1 MKINNFGQKIEK
13 FVMLTFEFLHF
24 ETLFFSWIKNEKIEF
39 QDSNVNQLLFSAPQD
54 FDVWNRSAS
63 AAPAGGPALLSYATL
78 HSRVLL
84 LSRDLLCTGCC
95 TINGLGIAWCP
106 ISVKLKKSIFMA
118 IFWYLNLWM
127 IRNKLD
133 VQS

>member
-24 ETLFFSWIKNEKIEF
+24 ETLFFLELKMKRLNSKTPTSISCF
-39 QDSNVNQLLFSAPQD
+39 FQLLRILMFGTGQP
-54 FDVWNRSAS
+54 VLHR
-63 AAPAGGPALLSYATL
+63 PAGRRYSPMLLS
-78 HSRVLL
+78 SRVLL

-95 TINGLGIAWCP
+95 TINGLGIAWCQ
-106 ISVKLKKSIFMA
+106 ISVKLKNSIFMA